1 MPSKPYRVLIVDDH
15 AVVRHGVRALL
26 ESQPGIEVCSEASD
40 GRAAIEHVQK
50 LKPDLVVLDL
60 TLPEMSGLDAAR
72 AIRETSPETEVLIL
86 TVHLSEGAAR
96 EAIRSG
102 ARGYV
107 LKSDA
112 DRELI
117 LAVNRVRHHQPYFTD
132 QLTEAMAESF
142 IQEGY
147 PGSAPSLTEREIE
160 VLRFLAEGNT
170 TKEVAALL
178 GVSAKTAETHRNR
191 IMRKMNFAS
200 FSELVRFA
208 VRHNLVEP

>member
-40 GRAAIEHVQK
+40 GRAAIEHVQR
-50 LKPDLVVLDL
+50 LKPDLVILDL
-60 TLPEMSGLDAAR
+60 TLPEMSGTEAAR
-72 AIRETSPETEVLIL
+72 AIREMSPETEVLIL
-86 TVHLSEGAAR
+86 TVHLSEDTAR

-117 LAVNRVRHHQPYFTD
+117 LAVNRVRRHQPYFTD

-142 IQEGY
+142 VHAAY

-160 VLRFLAEGNT
+160 VLRLLAEGNT

-178 GVSAKTAETHRNR
+178 GVAAKTAETHRNR
-191 IMRKMNFAS
+191 IMRKMNFGS

-208 VRHNLVEP
+208 VKRKLVES